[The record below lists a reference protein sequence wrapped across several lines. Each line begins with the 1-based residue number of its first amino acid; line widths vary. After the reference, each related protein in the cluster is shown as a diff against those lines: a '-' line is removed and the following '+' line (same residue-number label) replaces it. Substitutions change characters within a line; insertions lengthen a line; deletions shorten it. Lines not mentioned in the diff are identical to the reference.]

1 MDQSQM
7 LSIVGGI
14 YDKLVGDVADVVIAR
29 LKAETKAE
37 LSLAPE
43 TLQSSVLS
51 LVENNTD
58 IRDAIRDIVDDK
70 INDIDLDD
78 LKQFSSLE
86 DRVSELESNESAN
99 IDADDDTFA
108 DAVRSVIRNNI

>member
-1 MDQSQM
+1 MTNV
-7 LSIVGGI
+7 IVESVI
-14 YDKLVGDVADVVIAR
+14 EQIVNAVADVVEKR
-29 LKAETKAE
+29 LEAKGMASLT
-37 LSLAPE
+37 LSPE

-86 DRVSELESNESAN
+86 DRVSELESNESAD